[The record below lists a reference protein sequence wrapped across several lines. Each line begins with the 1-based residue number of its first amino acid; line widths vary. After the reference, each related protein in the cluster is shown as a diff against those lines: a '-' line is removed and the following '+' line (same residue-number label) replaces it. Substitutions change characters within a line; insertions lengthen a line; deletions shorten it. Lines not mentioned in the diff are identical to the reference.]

1 MFGRYH
7 LGDKTAKH
15 YNFSKIHVWPRPNCH
30 TSQAFAGQSAQS
42 SNLEPR
48 LNPSLGRQSGNNHG
62 NGKSTPDAMG
72 RLGKTDPPLAIA
84 TTSVNFIFGDGY
96 IFDIS
101 DSFLPK
107 SSFASSCSKLIFN
120 ENFCFSSE
128 RHFCCRCRHRHDVK
142 TRSG

>member
-1 MFGRYH
+1 MFGMCR
-7 LGDKTAKH
+7 LDDKTAKH
-15 YNFSKIHVWPRPNCH
+15 RNFGKIRVWPKRNCH
-30 TSQAFAGQSAQS
+30 ASQAFAGQLAQS
-42 SNLEPR
+42 SNPEPR

-62 NGKSTPDAMG
+62 NSKSTSDAMG
-72 RLGKTDPPLAIA
+72 RLGKTAPSAIA
-84 TTSVNFIFGDGY
+84 TTSVNFTFGDSY

-101 DSFLPK
+101 YRFLPK

-128 RHFCCRCRHRHDVK
+128 RHFSCRCRHRHDAK

>member
-1 MFGRYH
+1 MFGRCH
-7 LGDKTAKH
+7 LDNKTAKH
-15 YNFSKIHVWPRPNCH
+15 GNFGKIHVWPKPNFYA
-30 TSQAFAGQSAQS
+30 SQAFAGQSAQS
-42 SNLEPR
+42 SNPEPR

-72 RLGKTDPPLAIA
+72 RLGKTDPPAIA

-101 DSFLPK
+101 HSFLPK

-120 ENFCFSSE
+120 ENLCFSSE
-128 RHFCCRCRHRHDVK
+128 RHFCCRCWHRYDAK
-142 TRSG
+142 TPSS